1 MRYINSTLP
10 DNEKIILEVE
20 LHWIRKFL
28 AWFYLI
34 FFGIFIIGI
43 YLFVKIMIENWTTEQ
58 AVTEKRVIKK
68 IGWIKRATE
77 EISLNRIEEVNFKQ
91 SILQR
96 IFGAGDINIRGT
108 GGGELRFVW
117 IENPT
122 QVHKT
127 LNQLRS

>member
-10 DNEKIILEVE
+10 DNEKIILVVE

-58 AVTEKRVIKK
+58 AITEKRVIKK
-68 IGWIKRATE
+68 IGWIKRSTE

-96 IFGAGDINIRGT
+96 IFGSGDINIRGT

-122 QVHKT
+122 RVHKT

>member
-43 YLFVKIMIENWTTEQ
+43 YLFIKIMIENWTTEQ
-58 AVTEKRVIKK
+58 AITEKRVIKK
-68 IGWIKRATE
+68 YWLDQA
-77 EISLNRIEEVNFKQ
+77 VN
-91 SILQR
+91 
-96 IFGAGDINIRGT
+96 
-108 GGGELRFVW
+108 
-117 IENPT
+117 
-122 QVHKT
+122 
-127 LNQLRS
+127 

>member
-108 GGGELRFVW
+108 GGGELRFIW

-122 QVHKT
+122 RVHKT

>member
-43 YLFVKIMIENWTTEQ
+43 YLFIKIMIENWNRTGHHGKACNQKNRLDQ
-58 AVTEKRVIKK
+58 A
-68 IGWIKRATE
+68 
-77 EISLNRIEEVNFKQ
+77 LY
-91 SILQR
+91 
-96 IFGAGDINIRGT
+96 
-108 GGGELRFVW
+108 
-117 IENPT
+117 
-122 QVHKT
+122 
-127 LNQLRS
+127 